1 VALRKS
7 TTVAGRLTSLIDEKK
22 LRRDAQCTGFVQ
34 RQRKLDVWAFVW
46 TLVLGFDAGR
56 ERTLAALQRAYHLA
70 SGKTV
75 AWSTFS
81 AWFKPALVP
90 LMRGLVM
97 DLLSLS
103 TQGVQSRVS
112 GLLTKFRDLLAI
124 DTVVIRLHDSL
135 EKKYRA
141 CRTNHTKAAAKMHTI
156 LSVLGLS
163 ASSVKIT
170 SERVNDR
177 TPFTRIGQWVKGR
190 LLLFDL
196 GYFSY
201 WLFDRIDQQ
210 EGWFIS
216 RLKSNANPKI
226 VATNRLW
233 RGRAVPVVGERLQDF
248 IGKLERDILDVVIE
262 VAVLRRTYRGRC
274 RRVKRTLRVVGVRNE
289 VDGAYHLYVTNVPL
303 EVLSAEEVSAVY
315 ATRWTVELLFR
326 ELGVRYRLKDQ
337 PSASPIVVQSLI
349 YAALLSLVASRRL
362 HAFLSGRVHESIA
375 TRIGT
380 ERVAASF
387 AQFAILLLPMVAQ
400 GGRVSLTSR
409 TLERILGAAAPDP
422 HLARPDLLMRVDQGQ
437 QLSYMRA
444 AQEAAL
450 AA

>member
-1 VALRKS
+1 VAHKKG
-7 TTVAGRLTSLIDEKK
+7 TTVAGRLTSLIKEDK
-22 LRRDAQCTGFVQ
+22 LRQDAKRLGFVQ
-34 RQRKLDVWAFVW
+34 RQRKLDVWAFIW

-56 ERTLAALQRAYHLA
+56 ERTMTALQRAYHLA

-75 AWSTFS
+75 VWSTFS
-81 AWFKPALVP
+81 AWFRPALVP
-90 LMRGLVM
+90 LMRGLVV
-97 DLLSLS
+97 DLLSL
-103 TQGVQSRVS
+103 TTKGLHSRVS

-135 EKKYRA
+135 EKRFRA

-156 LSVLGLS
+156 LSVLGTS

-177 TPFTRIGQWVKGR
+177 TPFTRIGQWVQGR

-196 GYFSY
+196 GYYSY

-210 EGWFIS
+210 GGWFIS
-216 RLKSNANPKI
+216 RLKSNTNPRI

-248 IGKLERDILDVVIE
+248 LGKLERDILDVVVE
-262 VAVLRRTYRGRC
+262 VRVPRRVYRGKSRRVRRTF
-274 RRVKRTLRVVGVRNE
+274 RVVGVRND
-289 VDGAYHLYVTNVPL
+289 VDGTYHLYITNVPAD
-303 EVLSAEEVSAVY
+303 VLSAEDVSAVY
-315 ATRWTVELLFR
+315 ATRWSVELLFR

-337 PSASPIVVQSLI
+337 PSANPVAVQSLI

-362 HAFLSGRVHESIA
+362 HAFLSRRLHHEAAARVGH
-375 TRIGT
+375 
-380 ERVAASF
+380 ERVASAF

-400 GGRVSLTSR
+400 RGRVVLSSK
-409 TLERILGAAAPDP
+409 TLERILGAAAIDP

-437 QLSYMRA
+437 QISYMRA